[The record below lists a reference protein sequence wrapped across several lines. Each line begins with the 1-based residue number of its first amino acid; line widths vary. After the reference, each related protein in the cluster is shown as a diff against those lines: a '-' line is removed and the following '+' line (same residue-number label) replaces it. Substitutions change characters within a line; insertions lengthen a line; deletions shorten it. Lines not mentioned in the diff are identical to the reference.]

1 MIFKGLKA
9 TAWYHN
15 FNLSRVACDKNCH
28 FFNKMA
34 NDVGMWNV
42 LVMGFSFMFMFT
54 AFQTTSM
61 IEVSPFIIYLHPLSH
76 EIDTVFQEREFFFGG
91 KFTWCTKEVNCTWS
105 VIIEM
110 TPFKALI
117 CSIHVAMIR
126 SFTWETIWIKRING
140 LTRFLRFKGPKF
152 VTKEIYDVV
161 FTFIGM

>member
-1 MIFKGLKA
+1 MSLLQQDGERCRDVECPCHGLFLYVYVHSLSNDEYDRGKSI
-9 TAWYHN
+9 Y
-15 FNLSRVACDKNCH
+15 NLSASTL
-28 FFNKMA
+28 A
-34 NDVGMWNV
+34 WNWH
-42 LVMGFSFMFMFT
+42 S
-54 AFQTTSM
+54 
-61 IEVSPFIIYLHPLSH
+61 IP
-76 EIDTVFQEREFFFGG
+76 REGVFFGG

>member
-76 EIDTVFQEREFFFGG
+76 EIDTVFQEREFFLA
-91 KFTWCTKEVNCTWS
+91 VNSRDARRKWIAHGLYSLKWPHLKPLFVPFMWPWS
-105 VIIEM
+105 E
-110 TPFKALI
+110 AL
-117 CSIHVAMIR
+117 R
-126 SFTWETIWIKRING
+126 EKRYGLRGSNG